1 VRRLSSSVAYGGLWA
16 LGVLAIGA
24 PAGSQTAPAVSAA
37 ASAKP
42 AKKPSAKA
50 VSKKTAA
57 AASASASASD
67 AAAASAPPAPS
78 ATPVASAS
86 AAAVTSPAPSAS
98 TTLSTSAG
106 GSSLPGRTHAVV
118 APRPNPTPAQLKAF
132 QAMSDEVRQYEKDS
146 KDYRRLLTMIVRHH
160 YESRRKQTLA
170 ALDRDIQVEKY
181 GLENA
186 RNEAIT
192 RLEDF
197 VAHYSGAN
205 SDPKASPDAMFR
217 LAALYEERAR
227 EHSDTDIA
235 QGLEPAIAL
244 YRRLIREY
252 PKYEEIAAVHYYL
265 GHVLTDSGRIDE
277 GQQAWRVLVCQ
288 NHFKIADDPKDASK
302 LAVESEPQ
310 DHDAKFWDDWGN
322 RHPTPIDQDKTLA
335 RHTSGK
341 TNANAKSAKAAKT
354 ATKTSSDTDEIKF
367 VDPYEGCT
375 PIPQETAPG
384 EDPRY
389 IAEIWWQIG
398 NYHFDQIDPK
408 GGPYNLNRA
417 VSAYEHSLE
426 YKKPPIYGVSLY
438 KLAWSYFKQQRYH
451 AAVDEFVHLLHY
463 ADEQEAKTGDPGA
476 DFRAEA
482 YTYIAGS
489 LTYVDFAGPPPQDP
503 YIPRSDVLDTE
514 TDPLVAEQKMA
525 VAIDRVQDPKIIPQ
539 DQKWTVEIYKSLAQE
554 FIEITQNRN
563 AVAMLELTL
572 RKFPLNRDAPVMQNK
587 VAELYDEL
595 SRLAPDG
602 SAAKAEYGAKALEA
616 RTRLSQ
622 YVGANTPWVE
632 ANKDDPEAL
641 QTAETLVH
649 NGLKKAAADH
659 TNFARGYYQR
669 ATELSN
675 ESEQRG
681 LIEKAIAEYR
691 LADAAWAGYLEQ
703 DPTAIDAYESRFW
716 LADARYWV
724 VVLQVALDRSPSSD
738 EVTRAREAAV
748 DVRDSNEDDK
758 YLQPAA
764 YYVVTLADKVLED
777 ENRKFAQSGGREG
790 IEKRDKVKETGEGDH
805 ATVVREELPAP
816 VLAAVKARDEYNE
829 ALPMDRDPQKN
840 GMLYAFQ
847 AADDYFLYGEFDKAR
862 ARFKPI
868 YDQHC
873 GKDEWGYKAWEKLIS
888 MAALENNADESRKL
902 AEGKSCAVNEE
913 TRRAEENLRKPV
925 VQGVA
930 YLDAR
935 KLFEDAEKMPDG
947 PARTK
952 KWREAAAAYKVA
964 LDAAPDRDEAPEA
977 AMNGAYA
984 YKQVGE
990 YDKAIEMYELFIAK
1004 YGSEATLDKIQKG
1017 DPKATPPVAPNPEKY
1032 ETRVKYLKSADDA
1045 LAGSYVLFFNYPKA
1059 ADTFDKISNTQR
1071 FKEDDR
1077 REAAKQALS
1086 LYASLGDQTGM
1097 ARARANYEKLGAS
1110 PKDVA
1115 EADFTVASAALKKWD
1130 RYSPDTGANAAARKT
1145 AQRAMDDYYEANKN
1159 REPAAQFVVQAAYWG
1174 AVTRQAVQS
1183 GETNKSWQN
1192 TIAAFDRWQRIAPR
1206 EGGKNTAL
1214 GSPEAK
1220 MAAEGEFVML
1230 DQQIEQ
1236 QFDYET
1242 GHHRYHGTTVEVI
1255 KQYTADA
1262 GVAKG
1267 WFDKLQHVIDAYV
1280 SPEWTIA
1287 AISRQGSLYDSLRTG
1302 LYNVRPPALKMFDA
1316 KTEAL
1321 LKRAENSDDADLQAK
1336 ADDVRVNVQQAWR
1349 NKRDQ
1354 ELDSA
1359 DKIMIDRY
1367 GTSIVLA
1374 KRYNV
1379 SNPGVLRAIRRL
1391 AFMTEVIGEA
1401 KMKQFT
1407 ASVKDL
1413 NYTEGMFQRMRPG
1426 QVSTPPPV
1434 GLPEPLPVA
1443 VGGAP

>member
-1 VRRLSSSVAYGGLWA
+1 MSS
-16 LGVLAIGA
+16 
-24 PAGSQTAPAVSAA
+24 
-37 ASAKP
+37 
-42 AKKPSAKA
+42 
-50 VSKKTAA
+50 
-57 AASASASASD
+57 
-67 AAAASAPPAPS
+67 
-78 ATPVASAS
+78 
-86 AAAVTSPAPSAS
+86 
-98 TTLSTSAG
+98 
-106 GSSLPGRTHAVV
+106 
-118 APRPNPTPAQLKAF
+118 
-132 QAMSDEVRQYEKDS
+132 EVRQYEKDS

-160 YESRRKQTLA
+160 YESRRKQVLA
-170 ALDRDIQVEKY
+170 GLDRDIQIEKY
-181 GLENA
+181 GLVNA
-186 RNEAIT
+186 RNEAIS

-205 SDPKASPDAMFR
+205 SDEKASPDAMFR

-227 EHSDTDIA
+227 EANDADIA
-235 QGLEPAIAL
+235 TGLEPAIAL

-302 LAVESEPQ
+302 LLVEPEAQ
-310 DHDAKFWDDWGN
+310 DHDAKFWDEWND
-322 RHPTPIDQDKTLA
+322 RHSTPIDQDKSLA
-335 RHTSGK
+335 RRAPAKAKLAK
-341 TNANAKSAKAAKT
+341 TTGKAAKD
-354 ATKTSSDTDEIKF
+354 AEELRF

-375 PIPQETAPG
+375 PVPQKTAPG
-384 EDPRY
+384 DDPRY
-389 IAEIWWQIG
+389 VAEIWWQLG
-398 NYHFDQIDPK
+398 NYHFDQIDPR

-417 VSAYEHSLE
+417 VSAYDHSLE
-426 YKKPPIYGVSLY
+426 YKKPPIYGVALY

-489 LTYVDFAGPPPQDP
+489 LTYVDFTGPRPEDP
-503 YIPRSDVLDTE
+503 YVPRSDVLDTE

-525 VAIDRVQDPKIIPQ
+525 IAIDRVQDPKLIPQ

-602 SAAKAEYGAKALEA
+602 SEAKTEYGAKALEA
-616 RTRLSQ
+616 RTRLSA

-641 QTAETLVH
+641 QTAETLVRG
-649 NGLKKAAADH
+649 GLKKAAADH

-681 LIEKAIAEYR
+681 LLEKAIGEYR
-691 LADAAWAGYLEQ
+691 LADSAWAGYLEQ
-703 DPTAIDAYESRFW
+703 DPTAVDAYESRFW

-724 VVLQVALDRSPSSD
+724 VVLQVALERSPAPE

-758 YLQPAA
+758 YLQPSA

-777 ENRKFAQSGGREG
+777 EQRKYQQSGGKQG
-790 IEKRDKVKETGEGDH
+790 IEKLEKVKQTGEGEH
-805 ATVVREELPAP
+805 ATVVRQELPPA
-816 VLAAVKARDEYNE
+816 VLATVKARDEYNDRIP
-829 ALPMDRDPQKN
+829 LDRDPQKN
-840 GMLYAFQ
+840 GLLYAFQ
-847 AADDYFLYGEFDKAR
+847 AADQYFLYGQFDQAR

-868 YDQHC
+868 YEQRC

-888 MAALENNADESRKL
+888 MAALENDAEQSRKL

-913 TRRAEENLRKPV
+913 TRAAEENLRKPV
-925 VQGVA
+925 RQGVA

-935 KLFEDAEKMPDG
+935 KLFDEAEKMPEG
-947 PARTK
+947 PERTK
-952 KWREAAAAYKVA
+952 KWRQAAAAYKVA

-990 YDKAIEMYELFIAK
+990 YDKAIEMYELFISR
-1004 YGSEATLDKIQKG
+1004 YGSEASLDKLQKG
-1017 DPKATPPVAPNPEKY
+1017 DPKANPPVAANPEKY

-1059 ADTFDKISNTQR
+1059 ADTFDKISSNGR
-1071 FKEDDR
+1071 FKEVER

-1086 LYASLGDQTGM
+1086 LYSSLGDQSGM
-1097 ARARANYEKLGAS
+1097 ARARANFEKLGAS
-1110 PKDVA
+1110 PKEVA

-1130 RYSPDTGANAAARKT
+1130 RYSPDTGANANARKA
-1145 AQRAMDDYYEANKN
+1145 AQRAMDDYYDANKN
-1159 REPAAQFVVQAAYWG
+1159 REPAAQYVVQAAYWS
-1174 AVTRQAVQS
+1174 AVTRQVVQS
-1183 GETNKSWQN
+1183 NDPNKWWQN
-1192 TIAAFDRWQRIAPR
+1192 CIGAFDRWQRIAPR

-1220 MAAEGEFVML
+1220 MAAEGEYIML
-1230 DQQIEQ
+1230 DQQIEN

-1242 GHHRYHGTTVEVI
+1242 GHHRYKGTTVEVI

-1267 WFDKLQHVIDAYV
+1267 WFDKLQHISDAYV

-1302 LYNVRPPALKMFDA
+1302 LYNVRPPALNMFDA
-1316 KTEAL
+1316 KTEKL
-1321 LKRAENSDDADLQAK
+1321 LKRAENSDDPDLQAK
-1336 ADDVRVNVQQAWR
+1336 ADEVRVSVQQAWR
-1349 NKRDQ
+1349 TKRDQ

-1367 GTSIVLA
+1367 ATSIVLA

-1379 SNPGVLRAIRRL
+1379 SNPAVVRAIRRL
-1391 AFMTEVIGEA
+1391 AFATDVIGEA

-1407 ASVKDL
+1407 AGVKDL
-1413 NYTEGMFQRMRPG
+1413 NYSEGMFQRMRPG
-1426 QVSTPPPV
+1426 QVSTPAPV
-1434 GLPEPLPVA
+1434 GMPEPLPVA
-1443 VGGAP
+1443 IGGAP

>member
-1 VRRLSSSVAYGGLWA
+1 MLGMLSVGG
-16 LGVLAIGA
+16 
-24 PAGSQTAPAVSAA
+24 PAVSQTAPVASATPPAPGGAKPPKATAA
-37 ASAKP
+37 AKP
-42 AKKPSAKA
+42 
-50 VSKKTAA
+50 
-57 AASASASASD
+57 AASASASASAG
-67 AAAASAPPAPS
+67 AAPA
-78 ATPVASAS
+78 ASAS
-86 AAAVTSPAPSAS
+86 AAPSAS
-98 TTLSTSAG
+98 AAAKPPAQL
-106 GSSLPGRTHAVV
+106 GSSSAPSTTLPGRAHAVV
-118 APRPNPTPAQLKAF
+118 PPRPNPTPEQLKAF
-132 QAMSDEVRQYEKDS
+132 QALSDEARQYEKDS
-146 KDYRRLLTMIVRHH
+146 KDYRRLLTMVVRHH

-170 ALDRDIQVEKY
+170 ALDQDIQVEKY

-186 RNEAIT
+186 RNEAIS

-197 VAHYSGAN
+197 VARYTGAN

-227 EHSDTDIA
+227 EHNDADIA

-265 GHVLTDSGRIDE
+265 GHTLTDSGRIDE

-302 LAVESEPQ
+302 LLVEAEPQ

-322 RHPTPIDQDKTLA
+322 RHPIPIDQDKTLA
-335 RHTSGK
+335 RRTSAKG
-341 TNANAKSAKAAKT
+341 NAKGAKT
-354 ATKTSSDTDEIKF
+354 AAASPTATKASSDTEEITF

-375 PIPQETAPG
+375 PIPQQTAEG
-384 EDPRY
+384 EEPRY
-389 IAEIWWQIG
+389 VAEIWWQIG

-417 VSAYEHSLE
+417 VSAYDHSLE

-489 LTYVDFAGPPPQDP
+489 LTYVDFAGPPPEHP

-525 VAIDRVQDPKIIPQ
+525 VAIDRVQDPKLIPQ

-602 SAAKAEYGAKALEA
+602 SAAKTEYASKALEA
-616 RTRLSQ
+616 RTRLSA

-641 QTAETLVH
+641 QTAETLVRS
-649 NGLKKAAADH
+649 GLKKAAADH
-659 TNFARGYYQR
+659 TNFARAYYQR

-681 LIEKAIAEYR
+681 LIEKAIGEYR

-703 DPTAIDAYESRFW
+703 DPTSIDAYESRFW

-724 VVLQVALDRSPSSD
+724 VVLQVALERSPTSD
-738 EVTRAREAAV
+738 EVRRAREAAV

-764 YYVVTLADKVLED
+764 YYVVTIADKVLED

-790 IEKRDKVKETGEGDH
+790 VEKRDKVKQTGEGDH
-805 ATVVREELPAP
+805 ATVVREELPPA
-816 VLAAVKARDEYNE
+816 VLATVKARDEYNE
-829 ALPMDRDPQKN
+829 ALPLERDPQKN
-840 GMLYAFQ
+840 GLLYAFQ
-847 AADDYFLYGEFDKAR
+847 AADEYFLYGQFDQAR
-862 ARFKPI
+862 ARLKPL

-888 MAALENNADESRKL
+888 MAALENDAEESRRL
-902 AEGKSCAVNEE
+902 AQGKSCAVNEE
-913 TRRAEENLRKPV
+913 TRIAEANLRKPV

-935 KLFEDAEKMPDG
+935 KLFEEAEKMPDG
-947 PARTK
+947 PARSK

-990 YDKAIEMYELFIAK
+990 YDKAIEMYELFISK
-1004 YGSEATLDKIQKG
+1004 YGSEASLDKIQKG
-1017 DPKATPPVAPNPEKY
+1017 DPNANPPVPPNPEKY

-1071 FKEDDR
+1071 FKQDDR

-1097 ARARANYEKLGAS
+1097 ARARANFEKLGAS
-1110 PKDVA
+1110 PKEVA

-1130 RYSPDTGANAAARKT
+1130 RYSPDTGANATARKA
-1145 AQRAMDDYYEANKN
+1145 AQRAMDDYYETNKN

-1192 TIAAFDRWQRIAPR
+1192 TIAAFDRWQRVAPK
-1206 EGGKNTAL
+1206 EGGKSTAL

-1236 QFDYET
+1236 HFDYET

-1262 GVAKG
+1262 GTAKT
-1267 WFDKLQHVIDAYV
+1267 WFDKLQHVIDTYV

-1336 ADDVRVNVQQAWR
+1336 ADEVRVSVQQAWR

-1374 KRYNV
+1374 RRYNV

-1391 AFMTEVIGEA
+1391 AFVTEVIGEA